1 MKKILTAF
9 SFAMLGVAAMA
20 QETYDNAQLA
30 TKDLNGTAR
39 YVGMGGAM
47 EALGADITTMN
58 TNPAGV
64 GLFRRSMITGSFG
77 FNSLSGTKDIGKDKT
92 KVSFDHV
99 GFVYVMR
106 SGRHSYVNFGASY
119 TKSRNFNQ
127 IVTAAGR
134 LNGASQNKVSSMKNY
149 NDFYRLEDHNGELTS
164 QWGSNDYPD
173 LAYNQVDY
181 LYSNALL
188 GGKNSELIGMNA
200 NGYKGGYY
208 LGDANG
214 ALDASGNPR
223 AAYYDATG
231 YDFRRGSSGYIGEYN
246 FNLSGNSKDRFYWG
260 LTFGMYDVNYRS
272 SSVYKE
278 NLVNSAQKAIGDV
291 TIAD

>member
-92 KVSFDHV
+92 KASFDHV

-149 NDFYRLEDHNGELTS
+149 NDFYRLEDSLCAEEIPQIQSL
-164 QWGSNDYPD
+164 
-173 LAYNQVDY
+173 
-181 LYSNALL
+181 
-188 GGKNSELIGMNA
+188 
-200 NGYKGGYY
+200 
-208 LGDANG
+208 
-214 ALDASGNPR
+214 
-223 AAYYDATG
+223 
-231 YDFRRGSSGYIGEYN
+231 SS
-246 FNLSGNSKDRFYWG
+246 
-260 LTFGMYDVNYRS
+260 
-272 SSVYKE
+272 
-278 NLVNSAQKAIGDV
+278 
-291 TIAD
+291 

>member
-92 KVSFDHV
+92 KASFDHV

-106 SGRHSYVNFGASY
+106 SGRHSMLNFGFNY
-119 TKSRNFNQ
+119 TKSKNFSGG
-127 IVTAAGR
+127 I
-134 LNGASQNKVSSMKNY
+134 LS
-149 NDFYRLEDHNGELTS
+149 FIYRTD
-164 QWGSNDYPD
+164 
-173 LAYNQVDY
+173 
-181 LYSNALL
+181 
-188 GGKNSELIGMNA
+188 
-200 NGYKGGYY
+200 
-208 LGDANG
+208 
-214 ALDASGNPR
+214 
-223 AAYYDATG
+223 
-231 YDFRRGSSGYIGEYN
+231 
-246 FNLSGNSKDRFYWG
+246 GNSG
-260 LTFGMYDVNYRS
+260 
-272 SSVYKE
+272 
-278 NLVNSAQKAIGDV
+278 IGKILRRIIGRDIRIQFFKMSGIRKYCLAGFLHCFFFLQ
-291 TIAD
+291 TDGFLGKFIDKSK

>member
-92 KVSFDHV
+92 KASFDHV
-99 GFVYVMR
+99 GFVYVC
-106 SGRHSYVNFGASY
+106 V
-119 TKSRNFNQ
+119 
-127 IVTAAGR
+127 
-134 LNGASQNKVSSMKNY
+134 
-149 NDFYRLEDHNGELTS
+149 
-164 QWGSNDYPD
+164 
-173 LAYNQVDY
+173 
-181 LYSNALL
+181 
-188 GGKNSELIGMNA
+188 
-200 NGYKGGYY
+200 
-208 LGDANG
+208 
-214 ALDASGNPR
+214 R
-223 AAYYDATG
+223 ADIRMST
-231 YDFRRGSSGYIGEYN
+231 
-246 FNLSGNSKDRFYWG
+246 
-260 LTFGMYDVNYRS
+260 
-272 SSVYKE
+272 
-278 NLVNSAQKAIGDV
+278 SAQATQRVATSTRLLRQQVGSTV
-291 TIAD
+291 LRRTRFRA